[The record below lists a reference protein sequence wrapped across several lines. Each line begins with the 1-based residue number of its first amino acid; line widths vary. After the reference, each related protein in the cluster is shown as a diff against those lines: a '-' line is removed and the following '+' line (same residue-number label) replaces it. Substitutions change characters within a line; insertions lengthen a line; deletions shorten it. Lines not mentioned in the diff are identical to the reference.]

1 MKKITFIIIIVIL
14 LLVINGLLH
23 SIWDIWQRKDVVL
36 QAQNALSVEKQEN
49 QRLKSAFSYS
59 QTQEFIEKEARNK
72 LFMVKEGERKVLI
85 PKELE
90 GGGGNLTVGENVP
103 NWKKWRNLFFD

>member
-23 SIWDIWQRKDVVL
+23 STWDIWQKKDVVL
-36 QAQNALSVEKQEN
+36 QAQNTLSAEKQEN
-49 QRLKSAFSYS
+49 QRLKSAFLYS
-59 QTQEFIEKEARNK
+59 QTQEFIEKEARDK
-72 LFMVKEGERKVLI
+72 LFMVKKGEQKVLI

-90 GGGGNLTVGENVP
+90 GGDENLAVGENLP
-103 NWKKWRNLFFD
+103 NWRKWWNLFF